1 VACWVPHTDRRAVPA
16 RPARELGARQVVA
29 EPTRRL
35 VLAAAAAGSL
45 TLAGCTGIRALGP
58 VPKPGADVVA
68 LERAIAAE
76 ELMVARYASVLSP
89 LTGFGV
95 TDKHSASAVK
105 RAMAVVSVIHAE
117 HEAHLAQLRSR
128 LVLPARLATSRPRQ
142 SPTPAPLPAGWRSV
156 LAGLAAAETAASDR
170 LIGWVPAAPP
180 ALAQLM
186 ASIAASE
193 AAHVVLLGHHKA
205 AR

>member
-1 VACWVPHTDRRAVPA
+1 MACWVPHTDRRAVPA

-45 TLAGCTGIRALGP
+45 TLAGCAGIRALGP

-95 TDKHSASAVK
+95 AGK
-105 RAMAVVSVIHAE
+105 RAVAVVSVIHAE

-142 SPTPAPLPAGWRSV
+142 SPTPAHLPPGWRAV
-156 LAGLAAAETAASDR
+156 LAALAGAETAASDR

-193 AAHVVLLGHHKA
+193 AAHVVLLGHPKA

>member
-1 VACWVPHTDRRAVPA
+1 MACWVPHTDRRAVPA

-76 ELMVARYASVLSP
+76 ELMVARYASVLRP

-95 TDKHSASAVK
+95 TDNHSASAVK

-156 LAGLAAAETAASDR
+156 LAALAAAETAASDR

-193 AAHVVLLGHHKA
+193 AAHVVLLGQHKA